1 MTRFDLAIRRLTTP
15 LMGTIAALTI
25 MASAPAHAEIDIASL
40 GGQSTMAEQGAICA
54 SFAALMENQVLINQ
68 DLGDLWSERRKF
80 SGAVIRRAVE
90 LSGQDSPDSE
100 QIDRLINDYRE
111 WLILNLSTQ
120 EPTMSSNDYQSDVQN
135 MIKTNCKSLY
145 LQADKAIINRFP
157 ALSYLIDGSASQSA
171 PDDKQLE
178 AIMAKNNEL
187 NVKVIALR
195 AEIGALKAQKQADKT
210 AKSDVVTPQAKQVKQ
225 ATPPTAPKPRPVIA
239 KNKEATVQET
249 AESETATNKS
259 VEQRFFA
266 QLGSFSRADIAR
278 QAIDDFTQNY
288 PALFT
293 ALDLDIE
300 PHLFASGKTLYRVKT
315 SRATRPII
323 TEICDKL
330 WDARLGCLIKTN
342 VD

>member
-15 LMGTIAALTI
+15 LMGTITALTI

-111 WLILNLSTQ
+111 WLILNLSSQ

-145 LQADKAIINRFP
+145 LQADKAIKNRFP
-157 ALSYLIDGSASQSA
+157 ALSYLIDGSASQPA

-195 AEIGALKAQKQADKT
+195 AEIGVLKAQKQADKT
-210 AKSDVVTPQAKQVKQ
+210 AKSDVVTPQVTQVTQ
-225 ATPPTAPKPRPVIA
+225 PTAPTPRPVIA
-239 KNKEATVQET
+239 KNKDATVQRT

-266 QLGSFSRADIAR
+266 QLGSFSRADIAQ

-288 PALFT
+288 PALFA
-293 ALDLDIE
+293 ALTLDIE